1 MQRITTTDTMSDKP
15 TVLVFLAT
23 SRQGSATIDALL
35 ASGKFNVAGTT
46 RTGTSPALTA
56 RGVKVFPFKMGDQSS
71 AEAAIQ
77 ASGASLVWFTTL
89 MQSTRAKEAGHGK
102 DIVNACK
109 ANSKAVKHVVFSS
122 VGDADKAPEAVAHFK
137 SKFDIEN
144 HLKASGL
151 DYSILRPVAFF
162 ENFDDPVNFNALT
175 PGSIKGLW
183 PASLSVLCV
192 ATADIGKAGCV
203 MLSDPAAWKGKT
215 LDCSTEHVDGAKL
228 SAALTQASGI
238 ECTYSLSM
246 PPFAIKL
253 FLNDLHHMIKF
264 FTDPGYSCNPA
275 EFKKVV
281 PDAMGID
288 AWLAKKGK
296 WGSNGEPFK
305 PLAKGQAPA
314 PPPPGNYK
322 NVVLVGAVLAVGA
335 FFLM

>member
-1 MQRITTTDTMSDKP
+1 M
-15 TVLVFLAT
+15 
-23 SRQGSATIDALL
+23 
-35 ASGKFNVAGTT
+35 
-46 RTGTSPALTA
+46 
-56 RGVKVFPFKMGDQSS
+56 
-71 AEAAIQ
+71 
-77 ASGASLVWFTTL
+77 
-89 MQSTRAKEAGHGK
+89 
-102 DIVNACK
+102 
-109 ANSKAVKHVVFSS
+109 FSS

-203 MLSDPAAWKGKT
+203 MLSDPATWKGKT

-264 FTDPGYSCNPA
+264 FTDPGYSCSRIQ
-275 EFKKVV
+275 ESG
-281 PDAMGID
+281 AMGID
-288 AWLAKKGK
+288 AWL
-296 WGSNGEPFK
+296 EREV
-305 PLAKGQAPA
+305 GQQR
-314 PPPPGNYK
+314 
-322 NVVLVGAVLAVGA
+322 GAVQAFGKRSSPSTTAAWKLQESVPAWGCA
-335 FFLM
+335 GCWRFFLHVIAPFLL